1 MAAEVFAT
9 RRRGTDSSAGTV
21 LEVIMA
27 VLTPAGSSQRD
38 HARAAII
45 GEAPR
50 KFNSFRLMRQI
61 LLQMI

>member
-1 MAAEVFAT
+1 
-9 RRRGTDSSAGTV
+9 
-21 LEVIMA
+21 MA